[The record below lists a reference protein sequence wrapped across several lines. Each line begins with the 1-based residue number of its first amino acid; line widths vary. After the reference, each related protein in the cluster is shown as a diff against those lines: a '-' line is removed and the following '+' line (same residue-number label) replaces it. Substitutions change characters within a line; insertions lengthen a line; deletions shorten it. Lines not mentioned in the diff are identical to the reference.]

1 MLMKDKKSE
10 NYGTKFLSKKSAKK
24 GAKRDFLQSDFVAA
38 FSKNIYLGWAVI
50 LLALLILINVFGW
63 LLGIFAR
70 VIELFIIIA
79 AAVFIWKYFTK
90 GKK

>member
-1 MLMKDKKSE
+1 MLMKDNKSE
-10 NYGTKFLSKKSAKK
+10 NYGTKFRAKKSAKK
-24 GAKRDFLQSDFVAA
+24 GVKRGLLQSDFATA
-38 FSKNIYLGWAVI
+38 FSKNIYLGLAVI

-70 VIELFIIIA
+70 IIELFIIVA